1 MSGLWTFF
9 GRTCMIIGSGQ
20 AAESFGACENIH
32 NTKEVNYMKA
42 LKKIAGLVIALCLMV
57 PMFGTAVFAADGV
70 LMFSDPSTKVG
81 ENVGVD
87 LVVQSGG
94 DTVGSVNVTMSY
106 DASVLEFVSGDGF
119 SADGS
124 GTLTYTGTGS
134 GSELRTTV
142 TFRALQATDTTLSV
156 SSSSATL
163 ASGETLNLEQGSSAI
178 SISPADDGTTSVE
191 PSTASETPDAG
202 SDTGITVTVNGK
214 DYHFSEA
221 FTSTDMPEGF
231 SETTMTFNGEERKFA
246 VNDAGVYL
254 GYLTDGSGTGNFF
267 LFDTEDA
274 TFAPFAQLTI
284 SDTTS
289 IIPLDKP
296 EEVDL
301 PDNYQESELTVQDQV
316 FPIWSDPSA
325 SDRYYLIYAL
335 NTRTGEESLYQYDS
349 EDGTYQY
356 FEVPEPVEEEEV
368 APALPGAAGA
378 FISEHILPILAAG
391 IAVCLLLLILM
402 IIFAVKLVHR
412 NQELDDLYDEYDI
425 PLDEEEEGPKK
436 KSGKKSS
443 TEDEEEEDEYLDEED
458 GYEED
463 DFDGEYDDESEYDEY
478 DEYDDES
485 DYDEYD
491 DDEDLDADLDDEEDF
506 QAEDKAPEKNRRAKG
521 GKKLKDT
528 DTYDI
533 SFIDL

>member
-231 SETTMTFNGEERKFA
+231 SETTMTFNGEDRKFA

-254 GYLTDGSGTGNFF
+254 GYLIDGSGTGNFF

-289 IIPLDKP
+289 IIPLNKP

-356 FEVPEPVEEEEV
+356 FEVPEPVEEEEA

>member
-1 MSGLWTFF
+1 
-9 GRTCMIIGSGQ
+9 
-20 AAESFGACENIH
+20 
-32 NTKEVNYMKA
+32 MKA
-42 LKKIAGLVIALCLMV
+42 LKKFAGLVLALCLMA

-94 DTVGSVNVTMSY
+94 GTVGSVNVTMSY

-163 ASGETLNLEQGSSAI
+163 SSGETLNLEQGSSAI
-178 SISPADDGTTSVE
+178 SIAAADDGTTSVA
-191 PSTASETPDAG
+191 PTTTAESSGAG
-202 SDTGITVTVNGK
+202 SDTGVTVTVNGTE
-214 DYHFSEA
+214 YHFSEA
-221 FTSTDMPEGF
+221 FTTTDIPEGY
-231 SETTMTFNGEERKFA
+231 SETTMTFNGEERKFV
-246 VNDAGVYL
+246 VNEAGVYL
-254 GYLTDGSGTGNFF
+254 GYLIDGSGTGSFF
-267 LFDTEDA
+267 LFNTEDA

-296 EEVDL
+296 EEVNL

-316 FPIWSDPSA
+316 FPIWSDPSV

-335 NTRTGEESLYQYDS
+335 NTRTGQESLYQYDS

-356 FEVPEPVEEEEV
+356 FEAPEPADEEET
-368 APALPGAAGA
+368 APALPGAVGA

-425 PLDEEEEGPKK
+425 PFDDEEEDTKK
-436 KSGKKSS
+436 KSGKKTSVN
-443 TEDEEEEDEYLDEED
+443 EAEEDDEYDDDEIGYDEDDFDDGYDDESGDDEYDDEYGYDDDESFDPDFDDED

-463 DFDGEYDDESEYDEY
+463 DDDTYRG
-478 DEYDDES
+478 
-485 DYDEYD
+485 
-491 DDEDLDADLDDEEDF
+491 
-506 QAEDKAPEKNRRAKG
+506 DKQSKKNRRGKG
-521 GKKLKDT
+521 GKKEKDS
-528 DTYDI
+528 DDYDI
-533 SFIDL
+533 NFIDL

>member
-1 MSGLWTFF
+1 
-9 GRTCMIIGSGQ
+9 
-20 AAESFGACENIH
+20 
-32 NTKEVNYMKA
+32 MKA
-42 LKKIAGLVIALCLMV
+42 LKKFAGLVLALCLMV

-94 DTVGSVNVTMSY
+94 GTVGSVNVTMSY

-163 ASGETLNLEQGSSAI
+163 SSGETLNLEQGSSAI
-178 SISPADDGTTSVE
+178 SIAAADDGTTSVA
-191 PSTASETPDAG
+191 PTTTAESSGAG
-202 SDTGITVTVNGK
+202 SDTGVTVTVNGT

-221 FTSTDMPEGF
+221 FTTTDIPEGY
-231 SETTMTFNGEERKFA
+231 SETTMTFNGAERKFV
-246 VNDAGVYL
+246 VNEAGVYL
-254 GYLTDGSGTGNFF
+254 GYLIDGSGTGSFF
-267 LFDTEDA
+267 LFNTEDA

-296 EEVDL
+296 EEVNL

-316 FPIWSDPSA
+316 FPIWSDPSV

-335 NTRTGEESLYQYDS
+335 NTRTGQESLYQYDS

-356 FEVPEPVEEEEV
+356 FEAPEPADEEET
-368 APALPGAAGA
+368 APALPGAVGA

-425 PLDEEEEGPKK
+425 PFDDEEEDTKK
-436 KSGKKSS
+436 KSGKKTSVN
-443 TEDEEEEDEYLDEED
+443 EAEEDDEYDDDEIGYDEDDFDDGYDDESGDDEYDDEYGYDDDESFDPDFDDED

-463 DFDGEYDDESEYDEY
+463 DDDTYTG
-478 DEYDDES
+478 
-485 DYDEYD
+485 
-491 DDEDLDADLDDEEDF
+491 
-506 QAEDKAPEKNRRAKG
+506 DKQSKKNRRGKG
-521 GKKLKDT
+521 GKMEKDS
-528 DTYDI
+528 DDYDI
-533 SFIDL
+533 NFIDL

>member
-1 MSGLWTFF
+1 
-9 GRTCMIIGSGQ
+9 
-20 AAESFGACENIH
+20 
-32 NTKEVNYMKA
+32 MKA
-42 LKKIAGLVIALCLMV
+42 LKKFAGLILALCLMV
-57 PMFGTAVFAADGV
+57 PMFGTAAFAADGV

-94 DTVGSVNVTMSY
+94 GTVGSVNVTMSY

-119 SADGS
+119 TADGS

-142 TFRALQATDTTLSV
+142 TFRALQATDTTLTV

-163 ASGETLNLEQGSSAI
+163 SSGETLNLEQGSSAI
-178 SISPADDGTTSVE
+178 SIAAADDGTTSVA
-191 PSTASETPDAG
+191 PTTTAETTGAG
-202 SDTGITVTVNGK
+202 SDTGVTVTVNGT

-221 FTSTDMPEGF
+221 FTTTDIPEGY
-231 SETTMTFNGEERKFA
+231 SV
-246 VNDAGVYL
+246 VNEAGVYL
-254 GYLTDGSGTGNFF
+254 GYLTDGSGAGSFF
-267 LFDTEDA
+267 LFNTEDA

-296 EEVDL
+296 EEVNL

-316 FPIWSDPSA
+316 FPIWSDPSV

-335 NTRTGEESLYQYDS
+335 NTRTGQESLYQYDS

-356 FEVPEPVEEEEV
+356 FEAPQPVEEEET
-368 APALPGAAGA
+368 APALPGAVGA

-425 PLDEEEEGPKK
+425 PFDDEDEDTKK
-436 KSGKKSS
+436 KSGKKTSANKV
-443 TEDEEEEDEYLDEED
+443 EEDDEYDDEIGYDDDDFDDEYDDESGDDEYDDEYGYDDDESFDPDFDDED

-463 DFDGEYDDESEYDEY
+463 DDDIYT
-478 DEYDDES
+478 
-485 DYDEYD
+485 
-491 DDEDLDADLDDEEDF
+491 
-506 QAEDKAPEKNRRAKG
+506 EDKQSKKSQRAKG
-521 GKKLKDT
+521 GKKEKDS
-528 DTYDI
+528 DDYDI
-533 SFIDL
+533 NFIDL

>member
-1 MSGLWTFF
+1 
-9 GRTCMIIGSGQ
+9 
-20 AAESFGACENIH
+20 
-32 NTKEVNYMKA
+32 MKA
-42 LKKIAGLVIALCLMV
+42 LKKFAGLILALCLMV

-81 ENVGVD
+81 ENVGID

-94 DTVGSVNVTMSY
+94 GTVGSVNVTMSY

-119 SADGS
+119 TADGS

-142 TFRALQATDTTLSV
+142 TFRALQATDTTLTV

-163 ASGETLNLEQGSSAI
+163 SSGETLNLEQGSSAI
-178 SISPADDGTTSVE
+178 SIAAADDGTTSVE
-191 PSTASETPDAG
+191 PTTTADTSGSG
-202 SDTGITVTVNGK
+202 SDTGITVTVNGT

-221 FTSTDMPEGF
+221 FTTTDIPEGY
-231 SETTMTFNGEERKFA
+231 SETTMTFNGEERKFV
-246 VNDAGVYL
+246 VNEAGVYL
-254 GYLTDGSGTGNFF
+254 GYLTDGSGAGSFF
-267 LFDTEDA
+267 LFNTEDA

-296 EEVDL
+296 EEVNL

-316 FPIWSDPSA
+316 FPIWSDPSV

-335 NTRTGEESLYQYDS
+335 NTRTGQESLYQYDS

-356 FEVPEPVEEEEV
+356 FEASEPVEEEET
-368 APALPGAAGA
+368 APALPGAVGA
-378 FISEHILPILAAG
+378 FISEHILPILVAG

-425 PLDEEEEGPKK
+425 PFDDEEEDTKK
-436 KSGKKSS
+436 KSGKKTSVNEA
-443 TEDEEEEDEYLDEED
+443 EDDDEYDDDEIGYDADDFDDEYDDESGDDEYDDEYGYDDDESFDPDFDDED

-463 DFDGEYDDESEYDEY
+463 DDDIYIK
-478 DEYDDES
+478 
-485 DYDEYD
+485 
-491 DDEDLDADLDDEEDF
+491 
-506 QAEDKAPEKNRRAKG
+506 DKQSKKNRRGKG
-521 GKKLKDT
+521 GKKEKDS
-528 DTYDI
+528 DDYDI
-533 SFIDL
+533 NFIDL